1 MIKCYVS
8 NYTNTMIAETQSP
21 TGLLDVDRTRGT
33 TAIAALKVLVHM

>member
-33 TAIAALKVLVHM
+33 TAALKVLVHM